1 MNIAMLK
8 ITKITAR
15 EILDSRGNPT
25 VEATVW
31 CDDGTHAWSQ
41 VPSGASTGAHEA
53 WELRDGDPHRFGGKG
68 VLHAVENVK
77 TEIAHAIVGL
87 DVTAQ
92 KKIDDTLIALDGTE
106 NKSRLGANALLAVS
120 LAVCRAGA
128 ISSRV
133 PLYAHIRELCTSKAK
148 NYTLPV
154 PMFNI
159 INGGA
164 HADSGLNIQEY
175 KMIPKNIKTFAQQY
189 RAGSEIFHAL
199 KKILSS
205 EGYVT
210 SVGDEG
216 GFAPHLAHNAVPFT
230 LIARAA
236 EEAGYAMGRDIFIGI
251 DVAANSFY
259 KKEEDRYVLALEKS
273 IMTREMLVALYD
285 EWMGKYHLISVEDG
299 LQEED
304 WSGWRFM
311 RERIGAKAMVI
322 GDDLLVTNVAR
333 LKKAIAE
340 KACTA
345 VLIKPNQIG
354 TVTET
359 LSCMA
364 LAKKNK
370 MATIISHR
378 SGETIDDFIADLAV
392 GAAADYIKTGAPSRG
407 ERVCKYNR
415 LLQIEEELMA

>member
-1 MNIAMLK
+1 MPK
-8 ITKITAR
+8 IKKITAR

-25 VEATVW
+25 VEADVW

-53 WELRDGDPHRFGGKG
+53 WELRDSDPQRFGGKG
-68 VLHAVENVK
+68 VLRAVEHVK
-77 TEIAHAIVGL
+77 TEIAHALIGT
-87 DVTAQ
+87 DVLEQ
-92 KKIDDTLIALDGTE
+92 KKIDEVMIALDGTE
-106 NKSRLGANALLAVS
+106 NKARLGANAILSVS

-128 ISSRV
+128 IASGV
-133 PLYAHIRELCTSKAK
+133 PLYAYIREKYNPKTK

-159 INGGA
+159 VNGGV
-164 HADSGLNIQEY
+164 HADSGLSIQEY
-175 KMIPKNIKTFAQQY
+175 KMVPRGIVSFAKQY
-189 RAGSEIFHAL
+189 QAGSEIFHAL

-205 EGYVT
+205 EGYAT

-216 GFAPHLAHNAVPFT
+216 GFAPRLAQNAAPFV

-236 EEAGYAMGRDIFIGI
+236 EEAGYAMGREVFIGI
-251 DVAANSFY
+251 DAAANSFY

-273 IMTREMLVALYD
+273 VMTREMLVALYD
-285 EWMGKYHLISVEDG
+285 EWVIKHHLMSVEDG
-299 LQEED
+299 LHEED
-304 WSGWRFM
+304 WDGWRGM
-311 RERIGAKAMVI
+311 RERIGTKTLLI
-322 GDDLLVTNVAR
+322 GDDLLVTNVDR
-333 LKKAIAE
+333 LTKAIAE

-359 LSCMA
+359 LACMA

-370 MATIISHR
+370 MVTVVSHR
-378 SGETIDDFIADLAV
+378 SGETVDDFIADLAV
-392 GAAADYIKTGAPSRG
+392 GAGAAYIKTGAPSRG

-415 LLQIEEELMA
+415 LLRIEEEITR